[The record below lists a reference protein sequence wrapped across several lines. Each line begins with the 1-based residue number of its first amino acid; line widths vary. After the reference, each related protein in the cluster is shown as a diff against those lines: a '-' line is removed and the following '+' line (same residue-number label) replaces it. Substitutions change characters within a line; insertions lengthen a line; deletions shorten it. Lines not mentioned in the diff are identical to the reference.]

1 MKRFFFK
8 RHTLKQQNE
17 NRHTVKHFLFSLQN
31 KVLAGSQ
38 QLLRHVKTGKLCFG
52 EVNEQNEDIVD
63 QKL

>member
-1 MKRFFFK
+1 
-8 RHTLKQQNE
+8 
-17 NRHTVKHFLFSLQN
+17 VKHFLFSLQN